1 VKHGFVVPV
10 YRHGE
15 TVGPLAEKLAATGL
29 PVIIVDDGNDRQTKE
44 ALAEWQKKIP
54 SVVLV
59 NLEKNTGKGG
69 AVTKGFE
76 KAAELGL
83 THVLQID
90 ADGQHDSANVG
101 FFLEESAKNPD
112 KVICGFPVF
121 DNKAP
126 KSRVTGR
133 RVSNF
138 WAAVVTLSNE
148 LKDVL
153 CGFRVYPLNAAL
165 KVARNPFIDRRMGFD
180 AEILVR
186 LYWKKVFPVFY
197 PIKVSYPEGGV
208 SNFRVFRDNLRI
220 SLMFARLCIGMFLRF
235 PMLLF
240 QKISRSYDKSMR
252 LFGIV

>member
-15 TVGPLAEKLAATGL
+15 SAGPLAEKLASISGL
-29 PVIIVDDGNDRQTKE
+29 PVIIVDDGNDEQTKKT
-44 ALAEWQKKIP
+44 LTEWQKKIP
-54 SVVLV
+54 SIVLV
-59 NLEKNTGKGG
+59 SLKKNIGKGG
-69 AVTKGFE
+69 AVAKGFE

-83 THVLQID
+83 THVFQVD
-90 ADGQHDSANVG
+90 ADGQHDTAMTV

-121 DNKAP
+121 DNNAP

-138 WAAVVTLSNE
+138 WAAVVTLSKE

-153 CGFRVYPLNAAL
+153 CGFRVYPLDAAL
-165 KVARNPFIDRRMGFD
+165 RLTRNPLMDRRMGFD

-186 LYWKKVFPVFY
+186 LYWKKVFPIFH

-208 SNFRVFRDNLRI
+208 SNFRVFQDNFRI
-220 SLMFARLCIGMFLRF
+220 SWMFARLCLGMFLRF
-235 PMLLF
+235 PML
-240 QKISRSYDKSMR
+240 ITMR
-252 LFGIV
+252 VKRNSGRK

>member
-29 PVIIVDDGNDRQTKE
+29 PVILVDDGNDERTKGI
-44 ALAEWQKKIP
+44 LAEWQKKIP
-54 SVVLV
+54 SIVLV
-59 NLEKNTGKGG
+59 NLKKNTGKGG
-69 AVTKGFE
+69 AVTEGFE

-90 ADGQHDSANVG
+90 ADGQHDTTKVG

-112 KVICGFPVF
+112 KVICGYPVF
-121 DNKAP
+121 DEKAP
-126 KSRVTGR
+126 KSRVAGR
-133 RVSNF
+133 RVSIF
-138 WAAVVTLSNE
+138 WASVVTLSKE

-165 KVARNPFIDRRMGFD
+165 RIARNPLMDRRMGFD

-186 LYWKKVFPVFY
+186 LYWKKVFPVFH
-197 PIKVSYPEGGV
+197 PIKVSYPEGGI

-235 PMLLF
+235 PMLIIIRV
-240 QKISRSYDKSMR
+240 KRSAGR
-252 LFGIV
+252 L

>member
-15 TVGPLAEKLAATGL
+15 TVGPLAEKLASISMGL
-29 PVIIVDDGNDRQTKE
+29 PVIIVDDGNDERTKGV
-44 ALAEWQKKIP
+44 LAEWQKKIP

-59 NLEKNTGKGG
+59 SLKKNTGKGA
-69 AVTKGFE
+69 AVAKGFE

-83 THVLQID
+83 THVFQID
-90 ADGQHDSANVG
+90 ADGQHDTSGAA

-112 KVICGFPVF
+112 KVICGYPVF
-121 DNKAP
+121 NEEAP

-133 RVSNF
+133 KVSNF
-138 WAAVVTLSNE
+138 WGAVVTLSKE

-153 CGFRVYPLNAAL
+153 CGFRVYPLDAAL
-165 KVARNPFIDRRMGFD
+165 EITRNPLMDRRMGFD

-197 PIKVSYPEGGV
+197 PVKVSYPEGGV
-208 SNFRVFRDNLRI
+208 SNFRVFQDNLRI
-220 SLMFARLCIGMFLRF
+220 SWMFTRLCAGMLLRF

-240 QKISRSYDKSMR
+240 QKTSRKGAEAQSCY
-252 LFGIV
+252 

>member
-15 TVGPLAEKLAATGL
+15 TVGPLVEKLAATGL
-29 PVIIVDDGNDRQTKE
+29 PLILVDDGNDEQTKE
-44 ALAEWQKKIP
+44 ILAEWQKKIP

-59 NLEKNTGKGG
+59 SLRKNIGKGG

-76 KAAELGL
+76 KAAELAL

-90 ADGQHDSANVG
+90 ADGQHDTAMVD

-112 KVICGFPVF
+112 KIICGYPLF
-121 DNKAP
+121 DNNAP
-126 KSRVTGR
+126 KSRVAGR

-138 WAAVVTLSNE
+138 WAAVVTLSKE

-165 KVARNPFIDRRMGFD
+165 RIARNPFMDRRMGFD
-180 AEILVR
+180 AEILVH
-186 LYWKKVFPVFY
+186 LYWQKVFPVFH

-208 SNFRVFRDNLRI
+208 SNFRVFQDNLRI
-220 SLMFARLCIGMFLRF
+220 SCMFARLCIGMFLRF
-235 PMLLF
+235 PMLIILRI
-240 QKISRSYDKSMR
+240 KRSTGR
-252 LFGIV
+252 L

>member
-15 TVGPLAEKLAATGL
+15 TAGLLAEKLATTGL
-29 PVIIVDDGNDRQTKE
+29 PVILVDDGNDERTKE
-44 ALAEWQKKIP
+44 ILTGWQKKIP

-59 NLEKNTGKGG
+59 SLKKNTGKGG
-69 AVTKGFE
+69 AVAKGFE

-83 THVLQID
+83 THVFQID
-90 ADGQHDSANVG
+90 ADGQHDTATVG
-101 FFLEESAKNPD
+101 FFWEESIKNPD

-121 DNKAP
+121 DSNAP
-126 KSRVTGR
+126 RSRVAGR

-138 WAAVVTLSNE
+138 WAAAVTLSKE
-148 LKDVL
+148 LKDAL
-153 CGFRVYPLNAAL
+153 CGFRVYPLDAAL
-165 KVARNPFIDRRMGFD
+165 KITRNPFMDRRMGFD

-197 PIKVSYPEGGV
+197 PVKVTYPSGGV

-220 SLMFARLCIGMFLRF
+220 SWMFTRLCVGMLLRF
-235 PMLLF
+235 PMLIALRVKRNAG
-240 QKISRSYDKSMR
+240 QI
-252 LFGIV
+252 